1 MVIGDPKGPQLH
13 WRIAG
18 KRSHVRFKLDK
29 EQETM
34 TAVVI
39 VSGVRTAIGTFGGSL
54 RDVPVVNLGAL
65 VIKEAL
71 KQAGLRPKAGKKLLE
86 YAPKA
91 VRDAGLTELE
101 KAHYDWGD
109 SLKEVQ
115 VDEVIMGNVLQGG
128 QGQNTARQATIYAG
142 LPKETNAFTVN
153 KVCASGL
160 KAITLGAQAIM
171 LGQAEVIVAGG
182 MENMSCTPYALP
194 RARWGYR
201 MDVNGKGEA
210 MDLMVYDGLWEI
222 FYGYHMG
229 LTAENIAE
237 TYKISR
243 QEQDELGLL
252 SHQRARAAITQGIFK
267 EEIVPVVIPQKKGES
282 VVFDTDERP
291 MDTSLEKMAKLP
303 PAFKKDGTVTAGNAS
318 GINDAAAAVVLMSKD
333 KAKELKLEP
342 MGVIK
347 SYASGGV
354 DPAYMGLGPIPA
366 VKKALGRAGI
376 SIKELDTIE
385 LNEAFASQAI
395 ACMRELGLSTDNTN
409 IRGSGISLGH
419 PIGCTGARLAVT
431 ILHEMKRQNL
441 HLGLV
446 TMCIGGGQGM
456 AMVVER

>member
-1 MVIGDPKGPQLH
+1 MSD
-13 WRIAG
+13 
-18 KRSHVRFKLDK
+18 
-29 EQETM
+29 
-34 TAVVI
+34 VVI
-39 VSGVRTAIGTFGGSL
+39 VSGTRTAIGTFGGSL
-54 RDVPVVNLGAL
+54 RDIPVVNLGAL

-71 KQAGLRPKAGKKLLE
+71 KRAGLKPKAGKKLVG
-86 YAPKA
+86 YAPEALK
-91 VRDAGLTELE
+91 DAGLTELE
-101 KAHYDWGD
+101 KAHYDWDD

-142 LPKETNAFTVN
+142 LPKETYAFTVN

-171 LGQAEVIVAGG
+171 LGEAEIVVAGG
-182 MENMSCTPYALP
+182 MENMSYAPYALP

-201 MDVNGKGEA
+201 MDVTAKGEA
-210 MDLMVYDGLWEI
+210 IDLMVYDGLWEI

-229 LTAENIAE
+229 LTAENIAAK
-237 TYKISR
+237 YNISR

-252 SHQRARAAITQGIFK
+252 SHQRARAAIAQGLFR
-267 EEIVPVVIPQKKGES
+267 EEIVPVVIPQRKGEPL
-282 VVFDTDERP
+282 VFDTDERP

-303 PAFKKDGTVTAGNAS
+303 SVFKKDGTVTAGNAS
-318 GINDAAAAVVLMSKD
+318 GINDAAAAVVLMSRE
-333 KAKELKLEP
+333 KARELKLEP

-366 VKKALGRAGI
+366 VKKVLEKAGI
-376 SIKELDTIE
+376 SIKDLDIVE

-395 ACMRELGLSTDNTN
+395 ACLRELELSTDNTN
-409 IRGSGISLGH
+409 VQGSGISLGH
-419 PIGCTGARLAVT
+419 PIGCTGARVVVT
-431 ILHEMKRQNL
+431 LLYEMQRQNL
-441 HLGLV
+441 CRGLA

-456 AMVVER
+456 AIVIEK